1 MNNAEYVAKSARTD
15 LDDYSKMAERCQDE
29 TTLKILHAVMG
40 MVTEAGELMDAVKR
54 HLIYGK
60 PFDFVNLKEE
70 NGDSFW
76 YQALLARASGF
87 TFEESMSTN
96 VDKLLKRFPEK
107 FSEERALNRD
117 IEAER
122 KTLLGEKCVMCG
134 MGEHAAEHSNG
145 PDGDHSFRPESV
157 LNG

>member
-1 MNNAEYVAKSARTD
+1 MKSAEYVEKSARTD
-15 LDDYSKMAERCQDE
+15 LDDYRKMAERCQDE

-60 PFDFVNLKEE
+60 PLDFVNLMEE

-76 YQALLARASGF
+76 YQSLLARATGF
-87 TFEESMSTN
+87 TFEQSMQTN
-96 VDKLLKRFPEK
+96 IDKLFKRYPEK

-117 IEAER
+117 LKEER
-122 KTLLGEKCVMCG
+122 
-134 MGEHAAEHSNG
+134 
-145 PDGDHSFRPESV
+145 SV
-157 LNG
+157 LEIEDSVEKKAAAFRHLLDDERG